1 MRKKTLS
8 RSKLILV
15 SVFLLGRAAFAGG
28 HAPPQSQLQPQKPPQ
43 QQSSGTRHVDLVIAL
58 DTSSSMDGLI
68 DSARQKLWDVVNLL
82 GKAKPAPILRV
93 GLISYGN
100 TGYDAKAGWV
110 RKDSDL
116 TTDLDGLY
124 AKLFALRTGGGD
136 EYVARA
142 VSDATRTMQWDQNS
156 DTLKII
162 FVAGNEPANQDPKIA
177 VESAVQAAREK
188 GIFVNAIYCG
198 SQSAGEAVGWA
209 NVAKLGAGKFAAID
223 QNRIV
228 RVSTPMDE
236 ELAKLSVELNQTY
249 VAYGRAGDEKK
260 ANQAQQDA
268 NASSLGRE
276 AAASR
281 AAAKSKS
288 SVYRNDDWDLLDA
301 RAHGKKDLANMK
313 TEELPAAMQSMA
325 PAAREAYLDGKAK
338 ERAALQ
344 KRISEVSVRREQFLA
359 EKRKRSAAPAD
370 SLDEAVNGAIM
381 DQGKAAGFGF

>member
-1 MRKKTLS
+1 MRKHNLS
-8 RSKLILV
+8 RGKLLLV
-15 SVFLLGRAAFAGG
+15 SVFLIARAAHAG
-28 HAPPQSQLQPQKPPQ
+28 HAPPQQ
-43 QQSSGTRHVDLVIAL
+43 QQQQQGTRHVDLVIAL

-82 GKAKPAPILRV
+82 GQAKPAPILRV

-100 TGYDAKAGWV
+100 SGYDSNAGWV

-124 AKLFALRTGGGD
+124 AKLFKLRTMGGE

-142 VSDATRTMQWDQNS
+142 VSDATRTMQWDQ
-156 DTLKII
+156 DPKTLKII

-177 VESAVQAAREK
+177 VESAVQNAREK

-209 NVAKLGAGKFAAID
+209 NVARMGAGKFAAID
-223 QNRIV
+223 QDHVASIA
-228 RVSTPMDE
+228 TPMDE
-236 ELAKLSVELNQTY
+236 ELAKLSVKLNQTY
-249 VAYGRAGDEKK
+249 VAYGRGGSDKK

-268 NASSLGRE
+268 NASSLGGM

-301 RAHGKKDLANMK
+301 RAHGKKDLSNLAADEM
-313 TEELPAAMQSMA
+313 PAEMRAMT
-325 PAAREAYLDGKAK
+325 PKAREEFLDGKAK

-344 KRISEVSVRREQFLA
+344 RQMNEVSTRRDQFLA
-359 EKRKRSAAPAD
+359 EKRKKAPKAAGALD
-370 SLDEAVNGAIM
+370 DAMNGMIVDEARS
-381 DQGKAAGFGF
+381 AGFGF